1 MQTTEDV
8 NRKKMTPET
17 FLNLIDHGDDLIVS
31 MANGEPVVL
40 LDTMEQ
46 HASRFEN
53 VRIHQMHAQKK
64 RPYIENEY
72 PGRLRHVAYFLSG
85 ASRQA
90 FNEGLCDLVPND
102 FHEVP
107 RIMWERT
114 NHQLV
119 LVSASPMDE
128 DGYFSFGTNADYVT
142 ALIGK
147 APFFLE
153 VNKQMPRTFGENKI
167 HISEIEGY
175 IEVDRPNHTITPRD
189 PSENDEQM
197 AAYIADLIPNGATL
211 QVGIGGVPNAM
222 IGFLKEKRDLGIHTE
237 MLTDGIVDLVEAG
250 AVNGSRKANDPGKI
264 VGTFAL
270 GTQRLYDF
278 IHENDAIKMMPV
290 DYVNDPRVISRE
302 QEMISINA
310 TTEVDFFGQCASET
324 IQGRY
329 YSSTGGQSD
338 FAQGA
343 AFSQFGRGFICLAST
358 TKDGKV
364 SRIRPRLTPG
374 SAVTTSKNDV
384 HYIVT
389 EYGAVNLK
397 GKSISERAELL
408 ISIAHPDFREELTR
422 EAKALKML

>member
-1 MQTTEDV
+1 MTDS
-8 NRKKMTPET
+8 KKMRPEM
-17 FLNLIDHGDDLIVS
+17 FLNFVHNGDDVIVS
-31 MANGEPVVL
+31 MANGEPVEL
-40 LDTMEQ
+40 LNTLEE
-46 HASRFEN
+46 HAARFTD
-53 VRIHQMHAQKK
+53 VRVHQMHAQRK
-64 RPYIENEY
+64 RAYIENKY
-72 PGRLRHVAYFLSG
+72 PGSLRHVAYFLSG
-85 ASRQA
+85 ASREA
-90 FNEGLCDLVPND
+90 FNDGRCDLVPNH
-102 FHEVP
+102 FHDVP

-119 LVSASPMDE
+119 LVTASPMDE
-128 DGYFSFGTNADYVT
+128 DGYFTFGTNADYVS

-153 VNKQMPRTFGENKI
+153 VNQQMPTTYGQNRI
-167 HISEIEGY
+167 HVCDIEGY
-175 IEVDRPNHTITPRD
+175 IEVDRPNHTIMPRA
-189 PSENDEQM
+189 PSEKDEQM
-197 AAYIADLIPNGATL
+197 AAHIAELIPDGATL

-222 IGFLKEKRDLGIHTE
+222 IHFLKEKRDLGIHTE
-237 MLTDGIVDLVEAG
+237 MLTDGIVDLAEAG
-250 AVNGSRKANDPGKI
+250 AVSGGRKTNDPGKV

-278 IHENDAIKMMPV
+278 IHENETVKMMPV
-290 DYVNDPRVISRE
+290 DYVNDPKVIGRE
-302 QEMISINA
+302 QMMISINA

-324 IQGRY
+324 IKGRY

-358 TKDGKV
+358 TRDEKI
-364 SRIRPRLTPG
+364 SRIRPSLTPG

-397 GKSISERAELL
+397 GKSISERAKLL
-408 ISIAHPDFREELTR
+408 IGIAHPKFREELTH
-422 EAKALKML
+422 EAKALSII